1 MGTVKSNQPQIGEYS
16 MSEEHY
22 FGIGFIAGMLISLGL
37 VIFAISNKTRK
48 EESGYVDKM
57 TISYHCPGKEYERR
71 LFREIVYNSGI
82 QTNFVNTQTTM
93 DKHKISIRM
102 TNPKND

>member
-1 MGTVKSNQPQIGEYS
+1 MYNNGSYFIG
-16 MSEEHY
+16 
-22 FGIGFIAGMLISLGL
+22 GFLTATIFWL
-37 VIFAISNKTRK
+37 VAVILTCKIKVAE

-82 QTNFVNTQTTM
+82 QTNFVNLETKM
-93 DKHKISIRM
+93 EKHRISIRM
-102 TNPKND
+102 TNPKKD